1 MGIFGLISIL
11 VYNIILM
18 LLVTLIIASL
28 TLIERKFLSLLQR
41 RVGPNYVGYKGRL
54 QYIADALKLFVKGV
68 LIPYESNRFWFVL
81 IPSLALA
88 ICYSFWI
95 NSVWGPSLSIFDIEY
110 NTVYASLL
118 SIIFSFCIILTGFFS
133 RNKYAMLAS
142 IRTVLLVLNLEIFL
156 GLLILNLITITESFN
171 FTTFVL
177 FQENVWLIFLY
188 FGLFGIITITF
199 LLEVNRAPFDLAEA
213 ESELITGYSTELGGF
228 HFGLYY
234 LGEYFHLFFF
244 SMTIVI
250 FFLGG
255 WELPTTFFFFT
266 FDFCV
271 FGGESLLNYL
281 YYINLVFT
289 ENLVFIKMCLDEVYF
304 DLWID
309 YHYCIEEFFPY
320 IRIIVNILWSLF

>member
-1 MGIFGLISIL
+1 MGVLGFLITV

-18 LLVTLIIASL
+18 LLLTLIIASL

-68 LIPYESNRFWFVL
+68 IIPYESNKFWFVL
-81 IPSLALA
+81 IPSTALS
-88 ICYSFWI
+88 ICYAFWI
-95 NSVWGPSLSIFDIEY
+95 NSVWGPGLSVFDIEY

-118 SIIFSFCIILTGFFS
+118 SIIFSFCIILTGYFS

-142 IRTVLLVLNLEIFL
+142 VRTVLLVLNLEIFL
-156 GLLILNLITITESFN
+156 GLLILNLVLITESFN
-171 FTTFVL
+171 FSVFIL
-177 FQENVWLIFLY
+177 YQETIWFLCLY
-188 FGLFGIITITF
+188 FGLIGVITITF

-244 SMTIVI
+244 SMTVVI
-250 FFLGG
+250 FL
-255 WELPTTFFFFT
+255 
-266 FDFCV
+266 
-271 FGGESLLNYL
+271 FGG
-281 YYINLVFT
+281 
-289 ENLVFIKMCLDEVYF
+289 
-304 DLWID
+304 
-309 YHYCIEEFFPY
+309 
-320 IRIIVNILWSLF
+320 

>member
-1 MGIFGLISIL
+1 MCGFVFIL
-11 VYNIILM
+11 LYNIVLM

-81 IPSLALA
+81 IPSIALA

-156 GLLILNLITITESFN
+156 GLLILNLVIITESFN
-171 FTTFVL
+171 FTSFVV
-177 FQENVWLIFLY
+177 FQENIWFIFLY
-188 FGLFGIITITF
+188 FGLTGVITITF

-244 SMTIVI
+244 SMTMVI

-255 WELPTTFFFFT
+255 WELP
-266 FDFCV
+266 
-271 FGGESLLNYL
+271 
-281 YYINLVFT
+281 
-289 ENLVFIKMCLDEVYF
+289 
-304 DLWID
+304 
-309 YHYCIEEFFPY
+309 
-320 IRIIVNILWSLF
+320 NILFLFSDNYIYTNVDFDVPKVIFL

>member
-1 MGIFGLISIL
+1 MGSLGLIIIL
-11 VYNIILM
+11 IYNIILM
-18 LLVTLIIASL
+18 LLITLVIASL
-28 TLIERKFLSLLQR
+28 TLIERKFLSLVQR

-68 LIPYESNRFWFVL
+68 VIPYESNKFWFVF
-81 IPSLALA
+81 IPSFALA

-95 NSVWGPSLSIFDIEY
+95 NSVWGPGLSLFDIEY
-110 NTVYASLL
+110 NTVYATLL
-118 SIIFSFCIILTGFFS
+118 SIIFSFCIILTGYFS

-156 GLLILNLITITESFN
+156 GLLILNLVLITESFN

-177 FQENVWLIFLY
+177 FQETVWFIYLY
-188 FGLFGIITITF
+188 FGLTGVIIITF

-255 WELPTTFFFFT
+255 WELPNF
-266 FDFCV
+266 
-271 FGGESLLNYL
+271 
-281 YYINLVFT
+281 
-289 ENLVFIKMCLDEVYF
+289 
-304 DLWID
+304 
-309 YHYCIEEFFPY
+309 
-320 IRIIVNILWSLF
+320 NILLLYNFIIF

>member
-1 MGIFGLISIL
+1 MSIFGLLFIL
-11 VYNIILM
+11 IYNIILM
-18 LLVTLIIASL
+18 LLVTLVIASL
-28 TLIERKFLSLLQR
+28 TLIERKFLSLVQR

-68 LIPYESNRFWFVL
+68 LIPYESNKFWFVF
-81 IPSLALA
+81 IPSFALA

-110 NTVYASLL
+110 NTVYAALL

-156 GLLILNLITITESFN
+156 GLLILNLVLITESFN
-171 FTTFVL
+171 FTTFVIY
-177 FQENVWLIFLY
+177 QETIWFIFLY
-188 FGLFGIITITF
+188 FGLIGIITITF

-255 WELPTTFFFFT
+255 WELPNIYFFITSNFF
-266 FDFCV
+266 
-271 FGGESLLNYL
+271 
-281 YYINLVFT
+281 IN
-289 ENLVFIKMCLDEVYF
+289 
-304 DLWID
+304 
-309 YHYCIEEFFPY
+309 
-320 IRIIVNILWSLF
+320 